1 MDDVEE
7 TNSLANT
14 SIYGHLN
21 ELEDVESFYNFYNKT
36 KKEREIENSE
46 EKPRGTPVETY
57 MESTNELA
65 IREPDLHYQNLRA
78 KIRLKVSKDY
88 QEDVV
93 LRKAR
98 ELAELEP
105 PIEIRDQYGR
115 LI

>member
-1 MDDVEE
+1 MG
-7 TNSLANT
+7 S
-14 SIYGHLN
+14 
-21 ELEDVESFYNFYNKT
+21 
-36 KKEREIENSE
+36 
-46 EKPRGTPVETY
+46 PVKTY